1 MNGNS
6 DKEKEAETPRPSKGG
21 AAPFFSLIVSCCDV
35 AQYLHECL
43 DSVLNQPFTDW
54 ECLVGVEE
62 SKDKTLEIAREY
74 EAKDSR
80 FKVFFGPRTGSCSAS
95 RNTAIDMATGEYII
109 FADGDD
115 SLAEG
120 SLQRLHDK
128 IAERPGADLYPC
140 AVKVHNDITGKD
152 EPTRDNYRK
161 DFNGELTGPE
171 ATIHIVGVMK
181 QVAPM
186 MQLTICRRQFLLDNK
201 LKCIHGLR
209 GQDREFSPRA
219 LYMARRVVPT
229 HEPFYLYR
237 RREGAITI
245 SVRHASQLQ
254 DQAIIHKSLLAFH
267 AKIHGE
273 AGFDERISVGWSQ
286 SWLNWMFP
294 LWFWPWRVSNIPRS
308 VRYDTL
314 RFLFSDGFDD
324 FNLLLKHA
332 SLTRRIAG
340 WWFRLFVK
348 RPRLQFASELFFR
361 CYFRLSERRKG

>member
-1 MNGNS
+1 M
-6 DKEKEAETPRPSKGG
+6 K
-21 AAPFFSLIVSCCDV
+21 PFFSIIVSCCDV
-35 AQYLHECL
+35 EPYVRECL
-43 DSVLNQPFTDW
+43 DSVLNQPFMDW
-54 ECLVGVEE
+54 ECIVGVEE
-62 SKDKTLEIAREY
+62 SKDATEAIVREY
-74 EAKDSR
+74 AAKDPR

-140 AVKVHNDITGKD
+140 AVKVHNDITGLD
-152 EPTRDNYRK
+152 EHLRDNYRK
-161 DFNGELTGPE
+161 GFNGELTGPE

-181 QVAPM
+181 RVAPM

-219 LYMARRVVPT
+219 LYMAKRVVPT

-245 SVRHASQLQ
+245 SARKAGVLQ

-267 AKIHGE
+267 AKVHSE
-273 AGFDERISVGWSQ
+273 PGFDERISVGWSRD
-286 SWLNWMFP
+286 WLSWMFSQ
-294 LWFWPWRVSNIPRS
+294 WFWPWTMSIVPRS

-324 FNLLLKHA
+324 FNLLLKYS
-332 SLTRRIAG
+332 SLPRRIAG

-348 RPRLQFASELFFR
+348 RPRLQFASELFFK
-361 CYFRLSERRKG
+361 CYFRLAERRKR